1 LTSYFAIETCG
12 KGLCHQRLAGQ
23 TRTLK
28 FTHLKSRVMIWI
40 LGTSW
45 RVLREGLSIHLER
58 MSNYPAVL
66 GMLIN
71 RYMPDY

>member
-1 LTSYFAIETCG
+1 VVRGY
-12 KGLCHQRLAGQ
+12 CHQRLAGQ

-28 FTHLKSRVMIWI
+28 FTLLKSSGI
-40 LGTSW
+40 SW

-58 MSNYPAVL
+58 MSNYPALL